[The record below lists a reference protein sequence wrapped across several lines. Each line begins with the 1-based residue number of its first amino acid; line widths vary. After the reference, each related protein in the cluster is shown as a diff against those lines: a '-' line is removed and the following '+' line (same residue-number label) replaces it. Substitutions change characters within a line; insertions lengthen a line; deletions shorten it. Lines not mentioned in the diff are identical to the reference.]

1 MKKHRFL
8 KHRKFVAIAL
18 AAALTVTSA
27 NGYIGTKEV
36 KAADIDLDSGLVVHY
51 SFDDSLENSA
61 EGGGN
66 ATMFGQTKAAYA
78 EDGVSGKAFDF
89 SANAGTNTKD
99 GAKAL
104 IQMDKV
110 SDKTSFSLNYWVKGD
125 AADNEVFFEG
135 ICKYFQFGLS
145 ADKKPFARGCQ
156 GANNA
161 WDNADADPL
170 RFDRTATGDTAVDDT
185 TKWRMVTY
193 TVSETGQCTVYVNG
207 TKIGLT
213 KTWEDAGLNTSVS
226 NPSDEGFFAYKKDD
240 SYLNSFSDGNVVGE
254 AAFIGGGCFFN
265 ATNFSG
271 LMDEFRMYGRALTAD
286 EVKELAKE
294 GFGEH
299 HLAADTV
306 DGITGKDGVYSV
318 PSTLLTSGK
327 ANISD
332 LFKNL
337 KTVDINGGEKT
348 ALTFATEGVKTYV
361 GDTEAT
367 EVDFSDEEE
376 KTVKIEYKT
385 FSLTFKM
392 KGVTQVDCSKLE
404 ASKTSLELPK
414 KGADVTITAT
424 GTGSNPTTEEI
435 KAGTPTGCT
444 VTKKGDETITGNQ
457 TAVVYT
463 IVPTADSGSVTFTC
477 GGKSVTVNVTR
488 KIASYN
494 AAGALNLDF
503 EAADTSGDGKYIEDS
518 NKYTLAEGAEVV
530 KNPDDA
536 SDKVLK
542 TTGSGYL
549 QSAAEVLKDKDF
561 SEGVTVQVK
570 IRPDT
575 QASDWDYLFSI
586 GKLTPAY
593 YVDGTIGFIARSGDP
608 YNAFFPDNGW
618 VAGNPAGSDFAF
630 FKNAANCGKWY
641 TLTYTYADDEFCIYM
656 DGVPTNKWTMD
667 ATKKTAVADILS
679 KLPANSMISLG
690 CGINSALEKTP
701 ACYDDFTVIDRA
713 VSAEEAAYRAALGKA
728 EDLTSAQ
735 YKDNAAKQAIQ
746 AAIIAA
752 KSAVQEGAQVSNTV
766 FSTQAAALKSA
777 VTTNEAGLEVK
788 TFTITSTAASHFA
801 YDKALPAT
809 VKYGEDLTFKVI
821 ADNGYDVTVKIG
833 GKAAEKDSSGSYSVT
848 DITADQTI
856 EVTATAREYPLI
868 KYVDGVKTEDTFTIA
883 DAASGKVSLP
893 AISDGLGW
901 FTDPDERD
909 SSNAITEFTAANY
922 MKESGITVY
931 SYNNHTITWPDLADA
946 GADTSGKKTKA
957 IMGETISLPTKTDED
972 GKTPSATVKDAAGN
986 VIDTWVTVSGENQ
999 VLNFTMPASN
1009 VTVSD
1014 FQFVGVSAA
1023 ALTKLVA
1030 DEKALYDSANATTTE
1045 GLDKKYTDASWTAF
1059 NTAYEAARDFDAT
1072 DKTQAEIDEKKK
1084 ALQDAVDGLVYKYVL
1099 NATDVDG
1106 LEPEKET
1113 AITNVTV
1120 ITDSDKKA
1128 LTDLTWSSSDEGIAA
1143 VTRDAKLKAVSAGE
1157 ATITVTAP
1165 DGTTAKFKATV
1176 KAPLSAMT
1184 MRDFS
1189 IVAGAKR
1196 QLVVTSTPADAD
1208 LSGVTWTSG
1217 DPSVITVDNNGVV
1230 HALKKGFTE
1239 ITAKA
1244 GGVTASCEVTVIDS
1258 LASGGYF
1265 AVKTP
1270 GIEVTEDGVYMTFN
1284 AKTDAAATDAW
1295 NAPIV
1300 SCYSGSPDS
1309 PQAGSA
1315 VLRSDLWVLG
1325 TNSPAEN
1332 LSEETPDWTAFVAA
1346 CKEGVPCHLSAEK
1359 VSGGVKVRLFVG
1371 EGATQSSGQCII
1383 PVAGGEP
1390 YYLTLSNDACAIS
1403 DIKVVPKAEYREPA
1417 PYVPSIPWY
1426 PDLVV
1431 TPKPA
1436 ETPGPVIDTPIK
1448 VDDVV
1453 ADETL
1458 IGTEWWNGMSR
1469 GNDYS
1474 FVGTNTAMELYIGAV
1489 SLDGGGY
1496 GAFSVELV
1504 SDGNKYLTTGSD
1516 KNAWFAE
1523 DAKGDELDVPNTGSE
1538 LIAGHVYRIT
1548 ITRNGQDVTVKYY
1561 DATAQE
1567 DYFEVVAKNVNFS
1580 DNINVHVMAQVGT
1593 FKIGQKVN
1601 VSTDPGAPTVPP
1613 ATTTVPTQAPS
1624 VTEEPAPTA
1633 APTAAPTNEPQQS
1646 ATPTKEPGSKVSPG
1660 DKVTTGGTVY
1670 TVQKNKQVTYTAKKK
1685 VTATVSIPAT
1695 VKIKGKTY
1703 KVTSVSAN
1711 AFKNNKKIKKV
1722 TISKNITKIGKGAF
1736 KSCKNLKT
1744 IIIKTKKLKASAI
1757 GAAAFS
1763 GISKKAV
1770 IRVPKSKLKAYK
1782 KLLRK
1787 KGLPKKAKVKA
1798 I

>member
-36 KAADIDLDSGLVVHY
+36 KAADIDLGSGLVTHY
-51 SFDDSLENSA
+51 SFDDSLENSKSQ
-61 EGGGN
+61 GN
-66 ATMFGQTKAAYA
+66 ATMNKGDAAYVK
-78 EDGVSGKAFDF
+78 DGVGGKAFDF
-89 SANAGTNTKD
+89 AANAGTE
-99 GAKAL
+99 AL
-104 IQMDKV
+104 VAANAVVQMD
-110 SDKTSFSLNYWVKGD
+110 TIPATTAFSVNYWVKGGTSD
-125 AADNEVFFEG
+125 GEVFFDG
-135 ICKYFQFGLS
+135 ICKYFQFGVT
-145 ADKKPFARGCQ
+145 ADNKPYARVCQ
-156 GANNA
+156 GSKNE
-161 WDNADADPL
+161 WDPDGGPKDPK
-170 RFDRTATGDTAVDDT
+170 RFDRTSVASSAVVADDE
-185 TKWRMVTY
+185 WRMMTY
-193 TVSETGQCTVYVNG
+193 TVSETGALKAYLNGEEIAMGDDANGAKPADDGFAAYHPGDDETV
-207 TKIGLT
+207 
-213 KTWEDAGLNTSVS
+213 WE
-226 NPSDEGFFAYKKDD
+226 
-240 SYLNSFSDGNVVGE
+240 NSFSDANT
-254 AAFIGGGCFFN
+254 GGGGFLGSG
-265 ATNFSG
+265 AWWGKNFSG

-608 YNAFFPDNGW
+608 YNAFFPGNGW

-630 FKNAANCGKWY
+630 FKNAVNCGKWY

-667 ATKKTAVADILS
+667 AAKKTAVADILS

-746 AAIIAA
+746 AAITAA

-1030 DEKALYDSANATTTE
+1030 DEKTLYDSANATTTE

-1059 NTAYEAARDFDAT
+1059 QTAYEAARDFDAT

-1099 NATDVDG
+1099 NATDVAG

-1128 LTDLTWSSSDEGIAA
+1128 LTDLTWSSSEEGIVA
-1143 VTRDAKLKAVSAGE
+1143 VTRDAKLKAVSVGE
-1157 ATITVTAP
+1157 VTITVTAP
-1165 DGTTAKFKATV
+1165 DGTTATFKATV

-1184 MRDFS
+1184 LRDFS

-1436 ETPGPVIDTPIK
+1436 ETPGPVIDTPIE

-1523 DAKGDELDVPNTGSE
+1523 EAKGDELDVPNTGSE

-1613 ATTTVPTQAPS
+1613 AATTAPTQAPS

-1633 APTAAPTNEPQQS
+1633 APTNKPQESAA
-1646 ATPTKEPGSKVSPG
+1646 PTKEPGSKVSPG